1 MHVRRPALSGGQPRR
16 LLLPVLLL
24 FAVAESAAAG
34 VGPIPQWIWA
44 DAYQRRND
52 VAYFRR
58 TFELPEGIR
67 KAELR
72 GLADRRM
79 TVFLNGRQVADMT
92 GFREWSV
99 SDVVKHLRPGRNVIA
114 IEGRAESGVGAVL
127 ASLRCEDA
135 GGVATTLTTDHTWLA
150 TREEIPGWRQLD
162 AGVSGWSDAVSL
174 GLVGSQPW
182 EDPAGDEGDYYQWMQ
197 ARGTGTASDA
207 AAVRVAPGFHVEL
220 LRSSQ
225 PGEGSW
231 VSLAFDPKG
240 RLIVGREGKGLLR
253 MTLPARTDKPP
264 AAPGAESPPLT
275 KGGQG
280 GFRATTDVNRGIDP
294 PNPPFARGGEINVE
308 VINDTLE
315 ECRGLLFAFGSLY
328 ANANNSKALY
338 RLTDSDGDDK
348 FEKVELLHAT
358 GGGVGHGRN
367 GLVLGPDNHIYL
379 IHGNDVRLP
388 DNFETADSP
397 VRNYAVDR
405 LEKNHWDRYL
415 FDFQATLP
423 AGHVIRTDRD
433 GKLWE
438 LIACGMRNPY
448 GIAFNEDGEMFTFD
462 ADNEGDLGLPWY
474 RPTRINHLVS
484 GADFGWRQGSG
495 NRPDWYPDSWPS
507 NLDIGKSSPTGIK
520 FGTRSSF
527 PVRYRRALFIL
538 DWSYGRIL
546 AIHLTPHGASYRAT
560 AENFLEGRPL
570 NVTDL
575 EFGPDGAMYFVT
587 GGRGTQS
594 GLYRVTA
601 EVRGGANRE
610 QTAPP
615 LTKGG
620 QGGLQA
626 TGEVNRGIDP
636 PSPPLARGG
645 EVEQHAAAARK
656 TRRQLERFHREPNPD
671 AASIAW
677 RHLSSSDPWLR
688 HAARIAIER
697 NPEASRGVNVSPTQP
712 RQGLTLSMALARTG
726 EPSDRWAVMA
736 FLRAFPLR
744 SLDVEQQILA
754 LRVWQLSCI
763 RLGVPT
769 AGELA
774 AMVSEVETIY
784 PTGIVPVDRLAGELL
799 AFAKA
804 PSLPARTIPL
814 LAQARSQ
821 EESIAYLFL
830 LRNVTNGWTTELRE
844 KYFDGLRSAAAAEG
858 GRDVTTFLV
867 STRIE
872 ALTAAPESERAA
884 LAKRAASVFA
894 VNGVAGVER
903 SEPSDRATPTRP
915 TVREWQLADFAND
928 LDAVA
933 AGRDFE
939 RGKRL
944 FTETKCVACH
954 RFNGEGLPVGP
965 DLRAVGRRFGRRD
978 LLETILNPSK
988 VIDNKFRNVTIVTHA
1003 GKTITGRAVTGD
1015 ETSLVVSTDPLKFDE
1030 FVRVP
1035 LAEIAEQ
1042 KASPES
1048 PMPTAL
1054 LNSLTREEIFD
1065 LLAYLE
1071 SDGNRKHGS
1080 FAAARRGNDE

>member
-1 MHVRRPALSGGQPRR
+1 MTCRCLTFACQTSLRAWFAFAATLLVVSPAT
-16 LLLPVLLL
+16 
-24 FAVAESAAAG
+24 AG
-34 VGPIPQWIWA
+34 VGPIPQWIWV

-79 TVFLNGRQVADMT
+79 SVFINGQPVTEMR
-92 GFREWSV
+92 GYREWSV
-99 SDVVKHLRPGRNVIA
+99 ADVTKHLRPEWNVVAIA
-114 IEGRAESGVGAVL
+114 GHAESGVGAVL
-127 ASLRCEDA
+127 ASLRCEHA
-135 GGVATTLTTDHTWLA
+135 NGSVTTLTTDHTWRA
-150 TREEIPGWRQLD
+150 SRDKSPDWMALD
-162 AGVSGWSDAVSL
+162 FEDARWSDAVSL

-182 EDPAGDEGDYYQWMQ
+182 SDPIGDEGDYYQWMQ
-197 ARGTGTASDA
+197 AKGTGTASDA
-207 AAVRVAPGFHVEL
+207 TAVRVVPGFRVEL

-231 VSLAFDPKG
+231 VSLTFDPRG

-253 MTLPARTDKPP
+253 MTLPTNKPP
-264 AAPGAESPPLT
+264 SPSGRGA
-275 KGGQG
+275 
-280 GFRATTDVNRGIDP
+280 
-294 PNPPFARGGEINVE
+294 GGEGEGAIKVE
-308 VINDTLE
+308 TINDTLE
-315 ECRGLLFAFGSLY
+315 ECRCLLFAFGALY

-338 RLTDSDGDDK
+338 RLTDADGDDR
-348 FEKVELLHAT
+348 FETVELLHAT

-367 GLVLGPDNHIYL
+367 ALARGPDNNIYL

-388 DNFETADSP
+388 DDFATADSP

-405 LEKNHWDRYL
+405 LAKNHWDRYL
-415 FDFQATLP
+415 FDSQATLP

-438 LIACGMRNPY
+438 LVACGMRNPY
-448 GIAFNEDGEMFTFD
+448 GIDFNEDGEMFTFD
-462 ADNEGDLGLPWY
+462 ADNEGDTGLSWY
-474 RPTRINHLVS
+474 RPTRINHIVS

-495 NRPDWYPDSWPS
+495 NRPAWFPDSWPS
-507 NLDIGKSSPTGIK
+507 NLDIGKSSPTGVK
-520 FGTRSSF
+520 FGTRSNF
-527 PVRYRRALFIL
+527 PESSRRAMFIL

-546 AIHLTPHGASYRAT
+546 AIHFTPHGASYRAT

-575 EFGPDGAMYFVT
+575 AFGPDGAMYFVT

-601 EVRGGANRE
+601 ESM
-610 QTAPP
+610 TDK
-615 LTKGG
+615 L
-620 QGGLQA
+620 
-626 TGEVNRGIDP
+626 
-636 PSPPLARGG
+636 PSPSGRGVGG
-645 EVEQHAAAARK
+645 EGASRSSSTSDSRTTPPHPSPLPKGEGAVQRAEHVGRESAAMRGL
-656 TRRQLERFHREPNPD
+656 RRDLERFHRVVHPD
-671 AASIAW
+671 AVTTAW
-677 RHLSSSDPWLR
+677 PYLVADDVWLR

-697 NPEASRGVNVSPTQP
+697 QPVATWRQHALDEKRPTAA
-712 RQGLTLSMALARTG
+712 LTALMALARSG
-726 EPSDRWAVMA
+726 EPADRPAIVRR
-736 FLRAFPLR
+736 LQAFPLR
-744 SLDVEQQILA
+744 SLNVEQQVLA

-769 AGELA
+769 ADELA
-774 AMVSEVETIY
+774 AMVSEVETTY
-784 PTGIVPVDRLAGELL
+784 PSDVVPVNRLAGELL

-804 PSLPARTIPL
+804 PSLPARSIPL
-814 LAQARSQ
+814 LAGARSQ
-821 EESIAYLFL
+821 EETIAYLFM
-830 LRNVTNGWTTELRE
+830 LRNVADGWTTELRE
-844 KYFDGLRSAAAAEG
+844 KYFDALRSAAASEG

-872 ALTAAPESERAA
+872 ALTAAPESERPA
-884 LAKRAASVFA
+884 LAKRLAS
-894 VNGVAGVER
+894 GVAGVER
-903 SEPSDRATPTRP
+903 SERPDRAVPIRP
-915 TVREWQLADFAND
+915 VVREWQLPDLADG
-928 LDAVA
+928 LDAVGR
-933 AGRDFE
+933 GRDFE

-944 FTETKCVACH
+944 FTETKCVSCH
-954 RFNGEGLPVGP
+954 RFADEGVPVGP

-988 VIDNKFRNVTIVTHA
+988 VIDSKFRNVTIVTHA

-1015 ETSLVVSTDPLKFDE
+1015 ETSLVVSTDPLVLDQ

-1035 LAEIAEQ
+1035 LIEIAEQ
-1042 KASPES
+1042 KASTVS

-1054 LNSLTREEIFD
+1054 LNSLTKEEIFD

-1071 SDGNRKHGS
+1071 SDGNRKHPS
-1080 FAAARRGNDE
+1080 FAVGR